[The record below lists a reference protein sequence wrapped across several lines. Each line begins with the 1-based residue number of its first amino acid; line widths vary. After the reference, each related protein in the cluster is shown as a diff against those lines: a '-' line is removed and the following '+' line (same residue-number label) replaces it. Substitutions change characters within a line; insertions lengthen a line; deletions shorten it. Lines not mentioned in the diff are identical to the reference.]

1 MNAPVRGQFRV
12 KRGREKRTLPDGDD
26 PTVILA
32 QHGYFLARLLYPG
45 RADEY
50 RVERRALDEDLAL
63 EGVHLAAEGVA
74 PGGHVDAAE
83 GLLARDAVLEPVPE
97 LHDFLC
103 KPSEDDKDLRSKVLS
118 ALTSKDVS
126 ASALIIGVLVGTFG
140 VAPAIATLIAALVVQ
155 LVVKP
160 AADEICKYWDEQL
173 ASP

>member
-1 MNAPVRGQFRV
+1 MA
-12 KRGREKRTLPDGDD
+12 KDD
-26 PTVILA
+26 DKYSRHTTE
-32 QHGYFLARLLYPG
+32 LARQQATGAIKATTDLQNLKAADLYAALGAEVSGAAQGSAEIG
-45 RADEY
+45 RFTVTVDPDQ
-50 RVERRALDEDLAL
+50 LDR
-63 EGVHLAAEGVA
+63 GVFSDIGQRLFKRWNHT
-74 PGGHVDAAE
+74 
-83 GLLARDAVLEPVPE
+83 

-118 ALTSKDVS
+118 ALTNKDVS